1 MNAHTINQRQKGREK
16 MPVYQDKKTKKYYFS
31 CYYTNWQGERK
42 KKKTEGFKYSRDAKA
57 AEREFLAQYAT
68 QPDFTF
74 TAMYDE
80 YMKDCKARLRPSTCA
95 TKEGLFKH
103 AILPFFHSLKLSDIT
118 PVHVRRWQNDIIKR
132 YEPTSQKQIHGQLSA
147 LFNFAMRFYGLK
159 ENPARL
165 AGSIGAF
172 KAHSAKFWT
181 VEQFNK
187 AMQYVAPAYLAA
199 FSLLFYGGLRIGE
212 LLALEIRDYNPA
224 AKTISISKSLEYIN
238 GKNYIGPTKNTQST
252 RIISI
257 PASVAALID
266 EYMNFLYEPEPHE
279 PLFIYFTRS
288 QLAYRLDEAAKKA
301 GLEKIRLHD
310 LRHSHASMLIN
321 LGINI
326 LAISK
331 RLGHDDIKTT
341 LNIYGHLYHTTNEE
355 IAGKLENLITEKG
368 KI

>member
-1 MNAHTINQRQKGREK
+1 

-57 AEREFLAQYAT
+57 AEREFLAQYAA

-74 TAMYDE
+74 SAMYDE
-80 YMKDCKARLRPSTCA
+80 YMKDCKARLRESTCA
-95 TKEGLFKH
+95 TKAGHFEH
-103 AILPFFHSLKLSDIT
+103 AILPFFGKMKLADIT

-132 YEPTSQKQIHGQLSA
+132 YKPTTQKQIHGLLSA
-147 LFNFAMRFYGLK
+147 LFNFAMRFYRLK

-181 VEQFNK
+181 VDQFNK
-187 AMQYVAPAYLAA
+187 VMQYIEPGYLAA

-224 AKTISISKSLEYIN
+224 ARTISISKSLEYIN
-238 GKNYIGPTKNTQST
+238 GKNYIGPTKNAQST

-279 PLFIYFTRS
+279 PLFIYCTRS
-288 QLAYRLDEAAKKA
+288 RLAYRLDEAARKA

>member
-1 MNAHTINQRQKGREK
+1 MSVHL
-16 MPVYQDKKTKKYYFS
+16 DSKTKKYFFT
-31 CYYTNWQGERK
+31 CRYTDWQGNRQRK
-42 KKKTEGFKYSRDAKA
+42 LKRGFKYSRDAKA

-80 YMKDCKARLRPSTCA
+80 YMKDCKARLRESTCA
-95 TKEGLFKH
+95 TKEGHFKH
-103 AILPFFHSLKLSDIT
+103 AILPFFGKMKLADIT

-132 YEPTSQKQIHGQLSA
+132 YEPTTQKQIHGLLSA
-147 LFNFAMRFYGLK
+147 LFNFAMRFYRLK

-181 VEQFNK
+181 VDQFNK
-187 AMQYVAPAYLAA
+187 VMQYIEPGYLAA

-212 LLALEIRDYNPA
+212 LLALEIRDYNPS

-238 GKNYIGPTKNTQST
+238 GKNYIGPTKNAQST
-252 RIISI
+252 RVISI
-257 PASVAALID
+257 PATVAALID

-288 QLAYRLDEAAKKA
+288 SMAYRLDEAAKKA

-355 IAGKLENLITEKG
+355 IAGKLENLIAG
-368 KI
+368 KK